1 MYLRKS
7 RTRGTNDSTEVL
19 QREER
24 EGEFLAKERNK
35 KDLMRS
41 SEVKWPMGLVPF
53 WDAAGIWSQRSPAL
67 RDRYDRR
74 YFATGGGRLNR
85 SAAREL
91 QKLCASRD

>member
-1 MYLRKS
+1 VPKS
-7 RTRGTNDSTEVL
+7 RTRGRNDSTEVL
-19 QREER
+19 QKEER
-24 EGEFLAKERNK
+24 EGEFFAKEKNK

-53 WDAAGIWSQRSPAL
+53 WDSVGIRSQQSPAL

-74 YFATGGGRLNR
+74 YFGIAGGRIRR